1 PAVVKKKPPPPPVV
15 RKKPPPRV
23 VVRNDDLLDKPVVK
37 PVAKGLAASEKK
49 ADGLYRGKDWKAASA
64 ILREAAAGASDKDAR
79 RLRAAASD
87 YETIGTNLSTGA
99 TLAKANPTQA
109 LGALQKALKADR
121 RVGGAHQQAIRENI
135 AKVAPSAAA
144 AYMAKQNYPMAKIA
158 ADDAVNVGAGS
169 NSTVANV
176 RSSLERKAGE
186 LFASAQQLMKSQP
199 EEAKNRLRTIMK
211 IVPADSPWYSKAYKQ
226 LNQRKKAAADEDE

>member
-1 PAVVKKKPPPPPVV
+1 
-15 RKKPPPRV
+15 
-23 VVRNDDLLDKPVVK
+23 VK
-37 PVAKGLAASEKK
+37 PGVKGVAGAEKK

-64 ILREAAAGASDKDAR
+64 ILREAAAGAGDSDAK

-121 RVGGAHQQAIRENI
+121 RVGGAHQQAIRDNI

-169 NSTVANV
+169 NSTVSNV

-186 LFASAQQLMKSQP
+186 LYASAQKLRSSKP
-199 EEAKNRLRTIMK
+199 EEAKTLLRKIMK
-211 IVPADSPWYSKAYKQ
+211 IVPADSPWYSKAYKM
-226 LNQRKKAAADEDE
+226 LNQRKAASADEDE